1 MADGKLTAKQEQF
14 AQLYA
19 SGSVS
24 ASEAY
29 RGVYGAKKAKP
40 STIHRT
46 AHELLRSPKIA
57 ARVAALQAEVAETAK
72 VTLAGHLSD
81 MLDLRNRAAE
91 AGDYGP
97 AVRAEIARAQAAGL
111 LVERRE
117 VTHSG
122 RVVFT
127 IPKNGRDGR

>member
-1 MADGKLTAKQEQF
+1 MKPETVRRKAHDVMRNGN
-14 AQLYA
+14 
-19 SGSVS
+19 VS
-24 ASEAY
+24 ARIETLIA
-29 RGVYGAKKAKP
+29 GA
-40 STIHRT
+40 
-46 AHELLRSPKIA
+46 
-57 ARVAALQAEVAETAK
+57 AK
-72 VTLAGHLSD
+72 VAQVTREGHLSD
-81 MLDLRNRAAE
+81 LLDLRNRAAE